1 MRVSTILGLA
11 TVAAAAVLLELL
23 VASGVLPAYIF
34 VRPSAMLFS
43 IVGLFREEAL
53 LERLL
58 VTLGAT
64 LLSAAM
70 AVVSGVSLGWA
81 LYRCRFLDEIF
92 GTWIAA
98 LAAAPLIL
106 LYPLFLV
113 VFGRG
118 EPTIIAMAYVASL
131 VAMTLK
137 TRDGLAGV
145 RSVLRAVG
153 ESFRVTPVQ
162 LFWMIELPAAAPAI
176 FTGIRLALIFALI
189 NVIGIEFMINDG
201 GIGGLI
207 ADLADRYEVP
217 SMYAAIL
224 FVVLASVA
232 FFWATERAERWFNPA

>member
-1 MRVSTILGLA
+1 LA
-11 TVAAAAVLLELL
+11 TVAVATGLLELM
-23 VASGVLPAYIF
+23 VALGALPPYIF
-34 VRPSAMLFS
+34 VRPSAVLLS

-58 VTLGAT
+58 ITLGST
-64 LLSAAM
+64 LSSAAM
-70 AVVSGVSLGWA
+70 AVISGVPLGWA
-81 LYRCRFLDEIF
+81 LHRYRLLDEIF

-106 LYPLFLV
+106 LYPMFLV

-145 RSVLRAVG
+145 RPVLRAVG
-153 ESFRVTPVQ
+153 ASFRLTPLL
-162 LFWMIELPAAAPAI
+162 LFWRIELPAAAPAI

-201 GIGGLI
+201 GMGGLI

-224 FVVLASVA
+224 FVVLASVG
-232 FFWATERAERWFNPA
+232 FFWVTERAERWLNPL

>member
-1 MRVSTILGLA
+1 MRGPTILGLA

-34 VRPSAMLFS
+34 VRPSAILFS

-81 LYRCRFLDEIF
+81 LHRCRLLDEIF

-153 ESFRVTPVQ
+153 SSFRVTSAQ
-162 LFWMIELPAAAPAI
+162 LFWKIELPAAAPAI

>member
-1 MRVSTILGLA
+1 MRSSTILGLV
-11 TVAAAAVLLELL
+11 TVAAAAALLEVL
-23 VASGVLPAYIF
+23 VASSALPSYIF

-43 IVGLFREEAL
+43 IVDLFREEAL
-53 LERLL
+53 LERFL

-64 LLSAAM
+64 LFSAAM
-70 AVVSGVSLGWA
+70 AVISGVPVGWA
-81 LYRCRFLDEIF
+81 LYRYRLLDESF
-92 GTWIAA
+92 GTWIGA
-98 LAAAPLIL
+98 LAAAPLVL

-118 EPTIIAMAYVASL
+118 EPTIIAMAYLASL

-145 RSVLRAVG
+145 RPVLRAVG
-153 ESFRVTPVQ
+153 ASFRVTPAQ
-162 LFWMIELPAAAPAI
+162 LFWRIELPAAAPAI

-189 NVIGIEFMINDG
+189 NVIGIEFMISDG
-201 GIGGLI
+201 GMGGLI

-232 FFWATERAERWFNPA
+232 FFRATEQAERWLNPA